1 MDEDIYQLHAE
12 MCKVFSNPVR
22 LKLLDLLKDG
32 KEHSVGELQKRSGL
46 GQANVSQHLSL
57 MKQRGVVLS
66 KREGR
71 QILYCLSNPR
81 IIEAFDII
89 RSILSERMAAR
100 ERVLREKR

>member
-32 KEHSVGELQKRSGL
+32 RTHPVGELQKKSGL

-71 QILYCLSNPR
+71 KILYCLSNQR
-81 IIEAFDII
+81 IVEAFEII
-89 RSILSERMAAR
+89 RSVLSERMTAR
-100 ERVLREKR
+100 ERVLRKKR